1 MKSFM
6 SGRLFLS
13 AAVLIAAFVFLAGCQ
28 QQPPDASQKL
38 KPLVDKWVE
47 IWNTGNLDELDAIIG
62 PNFVRH
68 VNLSPDVVGLDA
80 LKKAISGLRAAYP
93 DLKLVVDDEIYA
105 ENKCAARWIL
115 TGRNTGP
122 GEMSPTGKPVKIW
135 GFGALHFADGK
146 IAEEWV
152 AYDNLAL
159 MQQLGVAVSPP
170 SGQKK

>member
-6 SGRLFLS
+6 TGRLFLS

-62 PNFVRH
+62 PHFVRH
-68 VNLSPDVVGLDA
+68 VDLSPDVNGLDGI
-80 LKKAISGLRAAYP
+80 KKAISGLRSAYP

-105 ENKCAARWIL
+105 ENKFAARWIL
-115 TGRNTGP
+115 TGTNTGP
-122 GEMSPTGKPVKIW
+122 GEMPPTGKPVKIW
-135 GFGALHFADGK
+135 GFGVLHFADGK

-152 AYDNLAL
+152 AYDNQSL
-159 MQQLGVAVSPP
+159 MEQLGYTMMLPK
-170 SGQKK
+170 GGKK